1 MVVVVVVVVVVEM
14 VVVFVA
20 PSSKDEV
27 EEEHWRLWSKRA
39 GRMKTVKSHK
49 EFIVTN
55 LDRKT

>member
-1 MVVVVVVVVVVEM
+1 MVGI

-49 EFIVTN
+49 EFIVMN
-55 LDRKT
+55 LD